1 MVDSLKIALAQLNPT
16 MGDIAGNL
24 ALLRKARAEAAAQ
37 GADLVIASEMVIT
50 GYPTEDLVL
59 KPMFLEAAEAAL
71 QSLASDTADGGPG
84 MIIGGPWLQDPHAK
98 PPLFGKVFN
107 TAYVLDGG
115 KITTHRTKYDLP
127 NYGVFD
133 EKRVFGAGPLPGP
146 VNYRDVRLGVMVCE
160 DMWKPDV
167 CECLEESGAEILIVI
182 NGSPYELDKT
192 EERIQ
197 LAVQRVNETSLPIIY
212 VNQIGGQDEL
222 VFDGASFV
230 LNEDNGLACQLP
242 AFEEAL
248 ALTEWYRGPSGWT
261 CRPARREAPDDGM
274 EPIYGAL
281 MLGLRDYVNK
291 NRFPGVILG
300 LSGGIDSALTAA
312 VAVDALGPERVH
324 TVMMP
329 SPYTSQESLDD
340 AAEAARLMGVE
351 IDSVSIEPAMKAFG
365 AMLAPVLNG
374 HAAEANGADTTEE
387 NIQARSR
394 GLTLMAISNKLGYMV
409 LSTGNK
415 SEVSVGYATLY
426 GDMVGG
432 FNVLKDLY
440 KTMVF
445 DLARWRNQAQPK
457 GALGPA
463 GRVIPERI
471 ITKPPSAELKPDQK
485 DEDSLP
491 PYDVLD
497 DILKGLI
504 EGEESVDAIAARGH
518 DRELVNRVWRML
530 ELAEYKR
537 RQACPGVKITR
548 RAFGKDRRY
557 PITNAFRGPA

>member
-1 MVDSLKIALAQLNPT
+1 
-16 MGDIAGNL
+16 
-24 ALLRKARAEAAAQ
+24 
-37 GADLVIASEMVIT
+37 
-50 GYPTEDLVL
+50 
-59 KPMFLEAAEAAL
+59 
-71 QSLASDTADGGPG
+71 
-84 MIIGGPWLQDPHAK
+84 
-98 PPLFGKVFN
+98 
-107 TAYVLDGG
+107 
-115 KITTHRTKYDLP
+115 
-127 NYGVFD
+127 
-133 EKRVFGAGPLPGP
+133 
-146 VNYRDVRLGVMVCE
+146 
-160 DMWKPDV
+160 
-167 CECLEESGAEILIVI
+167 
-182 NGSPYELDKT
+182 
-192 EERIQ
+192 
-197 LAVQRVNETSLPIIY
+197 
-212 VNQIGGQDEL
+212 
-222 VFDGASFV
+222 
-230 LNEDNGLACQLP
+230 
-242 AFEEAL
+242 
-248 ALTEWYRGPSGWT
+248 
-261 CRPARREAPDDGM
+261 
-274 EPIYGAL
+274 

-312 VAVDALGPERVH
+312 VAVDALGPQRVH

-340 AAEAARLMGVE
+340 AAAAAKLMGVAL
-351 IDSVSIEPAMKAFG
+351 DTVSIEPAMQAFN
-365 AMLAPVLNG
+365 AMLEPLLNG
-374 HAAEANGADTTEE
+374 YAPAANSGDTTEE

-432 FNVLKDLY
+432 FNVMKDLY

-445 DLARWRNQAQPK
+445 DLARWRNQVLPK

-491 PYDVLD
+491 PYPVLD
-497 DILKGLI
+497 DILKGLV
-504 EGEESVDAIAARGH
+504 EGEESVDAIVARGH
-518 DRELVNRVWRML
+518 DRDLVNKVWRML

-548 RAFGKDRRY
+548 RAFGRDRRY